1 MFCSI
6 SGHVAQNPVVCKTT
20 GFIYERGLIE
30 KMLQSNGGECPH
42 TGIEMGVDD
51 LINVRTSLPTS
62 HANGNDTDV
71 QSKEQDTQQKGMT
84 ISALTNVPLILQHL
98 QNEWE
103 SKVIENAHL
112 RKSLQGSRQE
122 LAASLYR
129 LDAAQRIIAKLQGS
143 ESSNKGGSGD
153 TNVAHSQSPE
163 EDPQSQVETEQRKGV
178 QHDNQILAEQRD
190 HLGSANQGPIAPHEA
205 DSVIGKK
212 VPDDWLGKA
221 RVLSTQLMTTRKAR
235 VLSEDWAQVDE
246 VGMMSVSGQC
256 KIGAGEQS
264 GHAVTC
270 IAIGDKGEAFFGLE
284 NGDLGSLKIDDMALL
299 QTQHGAHYGSGG
311 HVGVNSMWLDAM
323 EPNRIYSGGA
333 DGILRAWDIEKE
345 WEVVKKTDIGCEI
358 VGLERHPEGSLF
370 LVGGSEYWTWQDVE
384 YEKAFARSVRNDV
397 RYECSSIHP
406 DGLMFAMGCA
416 NGIVEMWDVGGSECV
431 SRMGEK
437 GGKVNGI
444 AMSEKGY
451 YMASCRNGIVELWD
465 LRKREV
471 VGKVDLGVD
480 GGAQGVALDSMGE
493 YACAVGN
500 GIASLFV
507 GRKRAKTLAR
517 VGLGNGESEL
527 SETTRL
533 GVAWGAKAKMALV
546 GGAEGMVYKIS
557 ATHNSN
563 PE

>member
-1 MFCSI
+1 MS
-6 SGHVAQNPVVCKTT
+6 KTT
-20 GFIYERGLIE
+20 GFMYEQGLIQ
-30 KMLQSNGGECPH
+30 KMLQTNGGKCPH
-42 TGIEMGVDD
+42 TGVEMSVND
-51 LINVRTSLPTS
+51 LINVRTSPPTS
-62 HANGNDTDV
+62 QANGNDTDV
-71 QSKEQDTQQKGMT
+71 ESKEQNTQQKEMT
-84 ISALTNVPLILQHL
+84 IPALTNVPSILQHL

-112 RKSLQGSRQE
+112 RKSLQGTRQE
-122 LAASLYR
+122 LAAALYR

-143 ESSNKGGSGD
+143 ESSNKAGSGD
-153 TNVAHSQSPE
+153 TDVANSQSPK
-163 EDPQSQVETEQRKGV
+163 EDAQAHVETEQRKGV
-178 QHDNQILAEQRD
+178 QHDDQILAERRD
-190 HLGSANQGPIAPHEA
+190 HLGNANQGPIAHPES
-205 DSVIGKK
+205 DGVISKK

-235 VLSEDWAQVDE
+235 VLSDDWAQVDE

-256 KIGAGEQS
+256 KIGGGEQS

-270 IAIGDKGEAFFGLE
+270 IAIGDKGEAFIGLE

-299 QTQHGAHYGSGG
+299 QTQNGAHSSSDGN
-311 HVGVNSMWLDAM
+311 VGVNTMWWDKF

-333 DGILRAWDIEKE
+333 DGILCAWDIEKE
-345 WEVVKKTDIGCEI
+345 WEVVKKCDIGCEI

-370 LVGGSEYWTWQDVE
+370 LVGGSDYWTWQDMQ
-384 YEKAFARSVRNDV
+384 YEKALARSARNNV

-437 GGKVNGI
+437 GGKVNGL

-480 GGAQGVALDSMGE
+480 GGAQGVALDGMGE

-517 VGLGNGESEL
+517 VGLGDGESEL
-527 SETTRL
+527 SATTRL
-533 GVAWGAKAKMALV
+533 GVAWGANAKMALV

-557 ATHNSN
+557 ATHRSN
-563 PE
+563 LE